1 MAFKIF
7 TRRSLATKVSL
18 LTLAVVLMGMAA
30 FGLFLRQVLRPA
42 MQAQISAQQFDTV
55 SIVAGQVNQAI
66 EERLEALQSMAQRIN
81 PAMLAEPQRT
91 QTFLKERTTLFALF
105 NAGAYVTRL
114 DGTAMASE
122 SKVVV
127 GKALNDPVFSLAA
140 PIMDAQGRVAGAL
153 IGVIDLSKPNFL
165 DKLAQIRLGQT
176 GYYTLQDPRDSIIIT
191 STDKRRVMEQL
202 VPGANL
208 LGDRFRLGFEG
219 SGVTTNSSGVEML
232 SSAKSIPAAGW
243 ILVGS
248 LPAAEAFAA
257 MDAASTTLR
266 LAGLFFALLVG
277 LLVWWSISHLLQRQ
291 ISPVL
296 NASNALK
303 ALSES
308 PDLPKPLQVSGKD
321 EISDLI
327 GGFNQ
332 LLAVAAQRETELKE
346 RNEKHRVLLD
356 ESSDPIFS
364 FYPDGRYSYVN
375 AAFARSFEKTPADI
389 IEKTVW
395 DVFPK
400 DEADKRFSGVR
411 EIFEQG
417 HERIFGVRVPT
428 HMGDRYMITTAKPI
442 FNDQQ
447 QVASVICISKDIT
460 ARKHAEEAAHAA
472 NRTKSEFLANMSH
485 EIRTPMN
492 GVIGMVDLLQ
502 QTELKPNQQRMLG
515 TIHDSS
521 MALLQIINDILD
533 FSKIEAGKLAVESIP
548 MQLDALV
555 QGVAQLMTTAAGARA
570 IELSVQ
576 VSPDLPPWVLGDPNR
591 LRQVL
596 VNLLGNAI
604 KFTTSQPGRPGQ
616 VTLQA
621 EPCTAA
627 NDQPGVRLRVTDNGP
642 GMDEKVV
649 AKLFQP
655 FTQADAST
663 SRKFGGTGLGLSI
676 TQHLVEL
683 MQGRITV
690 HSTAGVGSEFA
701 VELLLQPCAAGPAA
715 DTTVTVRHPQVVPM
729 HLVNPQ
735 HADTDVAIAQ
745 ALARGQLI
753 LLAEDNETNRE
764 VMQEQLRLLGYTCE
778 VAEDGVQALAMWQS
792 GHATGTPR
800 YALLL
805 TDCHMPHLDGF
816 GLTDAIRQ
824 AEALDERLPIIAVT
838 ANAMQGE
845 AQRCRDAGMDDYLSK
860 PLRMSE
866 LAPLLAKWLPLSTPI
881 WSATSLQDLVGDNP
895 ALHKRLLEK
904 FLRSAEQQVTDL
916 LAACAVNDAPTVQA
930 VAHPLKSAART
941 VGALALGELCQA
953 LETAG
958 RAGDTAACTQLAV
971 DLAPALHA
979 ASVKINGH
987 LAL

>member
-219 SGVTTNSSGVEML
+219 SGVTVNSRGEEML

-248 LPAAEAFAA
+248 LPTAEAFAA
-257 MDAASTTLR
+257 MNAASTTLR

-277 LLVWWSISHLLQRQ
+277 VLVWWRISHLLQRQ

-417 HERIFGVRVPT
+417 HERIFEVRVPT

-576 VSPDLPPWVLGDPNR
+576 VSPDLPPWVLGDPSR

-904 FLRSAEQQVTDL
+904 FLRSAQQQVTEL

>member
-1 MAFKIF
+1 
-7 TRRSLATKVSL
+7 
-18 LTLAVVLMGMAA
+18 
-30 FGLFLRQVLRPA
+30 
-42 MQAQISAQQFDTV
+42 
-55 SIVAGQVNQAI
+55 
-66 EERLEALQSMAQRIN
+66 
-81 PAMLAEPQRT
+81 
-91 QTFLKERTTLFALF
+91 
-105 NAGAYVTRL
+105 
-114 DGTAMASE
+114 
-122 SKVVV
+122 
-127 GKALNDPVFSLAA
+127 
-140 PIMDAQGRVAGAL
+140 
-153 IGVIDLSKPNFL
+153 
-165 DKLAQIRLGQT
+165 
-176 GYYTLQDPRDSIIIT
+176 
-191 STDKRRVMEQL
+191 
-202 VPGANL
+202 
-208 LGDRFRLGFEG
+208 
-219 SGVTTNSSGVEML
+219 
-232 SSAKSIPAAGW
+232 
-243 ILVGS
+243 
-248 LPAAEAFAA
+248 
-257 MDAASTTLR
+257 
-266 LAGLFFALLVG
+266 
-277 LLVWWSISHLLQRQ
+277 
-291 ISPVL
+291 
-296 NASNALK
+296 
-303 ALSES
+303 
-308 PDLPKPLQVSGKD
+308 
-321 EISDLI
+321 
-327 GGFNQ
+327 
-332 LLAVAAQRETELKE
+332 
-346 RNEKHRVLLD
+346 
-356 ESSDPIFS
+356 
-364 FYPDGRYSYVN
+364 
-375 AAFARSFEKTPADI
+375 
-389 IEKTVW
+389 
-395 DVFPK
+395 
-400 DEADKRFSGVR
+400 
-411 EIFEQG
+411 
-417 HERIFGVRVPT
+417 
-428 HMGDRYMITTAKPI
+428 MGDRYMITTAKPI

-472 NRTKSEFLANMSH
+472 NRAKSEFLANMSH

-502 QTELKPNQQRMLG
+502 QTELQPNQQRMLG

-555 QGVAQLMTTAAGARA
+555 QGVAQLMTTAASARA

-904 FLRSAEQQVTDL
+904 FLRSAQQQVTEL

-958 RAGDTAACTQLAV
+958 RAGDTAACKQLAV

-979 ASVKINGH
+979 VSVEINGH
-987 LAL
+987 LAI